1 MSKVAEKYGI
11 DLFVEGKIACPKCR
25 AKGGDNSG
33 DNLMVYGHDGMD
45 GHKGA
50 FCWSCSFTIPSTEWL
65 EEHGEVNEEE
75 YEVVGSAFN
84 AEIHQKLKDITT
96 TDGRG
101 FRGISA
107 ATTKYFGV
115 LHEINVE
122 TNEVAVQYYPCTTA
136 DDSGRG
142 FSLTGYKRRK
152 VPKEFAGPIG
162 ETGKDCQMFGQFR
175 FLNSNSRKCLIVGGE
190 VDQLSAFQMIKDYY
204 ASKGGEYEDIPVV
217 SSTIGESGAHKQVV
231 NQYAWFNRFEQVI
244 ICMDN
249 DKAGQEAA
257 EKIAKALPKGKA
269 RLMSM
274 SFKDPNEYLEKG
286 RSKEFISAFFNA
298 REYTPSGVVGSGSLM
313 NLIKAAAAVPKI
325 PLPPFMHKV
334 QNMMAGGIP
343 LGTIVN
349 LGSASGCVDKDT
361 EYLTPEGWKKF
372 DQYVVGDKVAQYH
385 EDGSMTFVQPL
396 EYVKKECQYMTHFS
410 NRSTDQVLSD
420 EHRFVYYSQAKGGKP
435 HIKPFAE
442 VKALHEKN
450 VTGFRG
456 HIATTFTYDGVGIDF
471 TEGELRLQVAVMADG
486 RIVKEGKDNYTH
498 MRFNKRR
505 KYTRLMEMVQKFNL
519 RHSDRGMG
527 ADGYY
532 EVIVWPKTEDKS
544 FSGEFYRASRDQLEV
559 ICDEVMHWDGTLK
572 SNIYTSCRKG
582 DVDFLQ
588 FAYAACGKRAV
599 VGEDKRY
606 EKYREGYCG
615 VLSVN
620 KGSQRVS
627 IRRVGGNKKTEM
639 KQYETLDGFKY
650 CFMVETGMLVLRRNG
665 RIFITGNTGKST
677 IIEECVYYWVFN
689 SPHKVGVVSLESDC
703 AQYGIKLLS
712 RHVGTKL
719 DLIED
724 NDYKVELLHT
734 QQMEDAAQTLF
745 FNEDGSNRWH
755 LVDDRDGSLDN
766 LKELVMSLII
776 ACDCKVIILDPLQD
790 IMDGLSNEE
799 QAVFMKWMKGTVKS
813 HGVTFVN
820 VNHVRKSATGGKANS
835 AGADLHEEDFQGSSA
850 IFKSA
855 ACNLLFT
862 RNKEAECDIERN
874 VTLMKMTK
882 CRWTGNTAPR
892 AGSYFYEN
900 KSHLMHDL
908 EDYLNK
914 HPDVMARYMQNQA
927 DKED

>member
-1 MSKVAEKYGI
+1 MSKVAERYGI
-11 DLFVEGKIACPKCR
+11 DLFVEGKVACPKCR

-65 EEHGEVNEEE
+65 EEHGEVVEEE
-75 YEVVGSAFN
+75 YEIVGSAFN

-122 TNEVAVQYYPCTTA
+122 TNEVAVQYYPCTTE
-136 DDSGRG
+136 DETDRG
-142 FSLTGYKRRK
+142 FSLTGYKRRR

-313 NLIKAAAAVPKI
+313 NLIKAAAVVPKI

-349 LGSASGCVDKDT
+349 LGSASG
-361 EYLTPEGWKKF
+361 
-372 DQYVVGDKVAQYH
+372 
-385 EDGSMTFVQPL
+385 
-396 EYVKKECQYMTHFS
+396 
-410 NRSTDQVLSD
+410 
-420 EHRFVYYSQAKGGKP
+420 
-435 HIKPFAE
+435 
-442 VKALHEKN
+442 
-450 VTGFRG
+450 
-456 HIATTFTYDGVGIDF
+456 
-471 TEGELRLQVAVMADG
+471 
-486 RIVKEGKDNYTH
+486 
-498 MRFNKRR
+498 
-505 KYTRLMEMVQKFNL
+505 
-519 RHSDRGMG
+519 
-527 ADGYY
+527 
-532 EVIVWPKTEDKS
+532 
-544 FSGEFYRASRDQLEV
+544 
-559 ICDEVMHWDGTLK
+559 
-572 SNIYTSCRKG
+572 
-582 DVDFLQ
+582 
-588 FAYAACGKRAV
+588 
-599 VGEDKRY
+599 
-606 EKYREGYCG
+606 
-615 VLSVN
+615 
-620 KGSQRVS
+620 
-627 IRRVGGNKKTEM
+627 
-639 KQYETLDGFKY
+639 
-650 CFMVETGMLVLRRNG
+650 
-665 RIFITGNTGKST
+665 TGKST

-914 HPDVMARYMQNQA
+914 HPDVMARYMQNQQ